1 MFKRRNDEF
10 SCKTLKLCVRI
21 IGALNEILQFIY
33 AMACINV
40 SVVSSASASSSTS
53 GGGAGGDG
61 STAQLRR
68 KLDFS
73 TWENSGGLENELTEI
88 QLEMNQLN
96 DPCSPEQVAE
106 LLEAKRSSL
115 FLQFDC
121 AIRYSV
127 QDLFLASSNAE
138 TFRVSLKIRKTIF

>member
-10 SCKTLKLCVRI
+10 SCKTLKFCVRI

-53 GGGAGGDG
+53 GGGGDG

-106 LLEAKRSSL
+106 LLETKRNSL

-127 QDLFLASSNAE
+127 QDLFLASSNLD
-138 TFRVSLKIRKTIF
+138 TFKVSLKIKIFFI

>member
-1 MFKRRNDEF
+1 M
-10 SCKTLKLCVRI
+10 
-21 IGALNEILQFIY
+21 
-33 AMACINV
+33 
-40 SVVSSASASSSTS
+40 S
-53 GGGAGGDG
+53 GGGGGDG

-73 TWENSGGLENELTEI
+73 TWENSGGLENELNEI

-106 LLEAKRSSL
+106 LREAKRSSL

-121 AIRYSV
+121 AVRYSV
-127 QDLFLASSNAE
+127 QDLFLANSNVD
-138 TFRVSLKIRKTIF
+138 TFRVSLILIKENYF